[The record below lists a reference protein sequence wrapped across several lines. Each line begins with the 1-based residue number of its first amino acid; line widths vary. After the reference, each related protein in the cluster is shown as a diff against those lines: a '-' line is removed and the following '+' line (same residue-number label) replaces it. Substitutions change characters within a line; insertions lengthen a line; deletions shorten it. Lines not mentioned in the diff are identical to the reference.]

1 MRSIIFSTFGNPY
14 QSVQKIEDQINAS
27 CGDDQRV
34 VDQQKKVSVC
44 HLDYGSMYLVNIG
57 IFMTHIQYV

>member
-1 MRSIIFSTFGNPY
+1 MQSIIFSTFGNPY

-34 VDQQKKVSVC
+34 VDQ
-44 HLDYGSMYLVNIG
+44 
-57 IFMTHIQYV
+57 